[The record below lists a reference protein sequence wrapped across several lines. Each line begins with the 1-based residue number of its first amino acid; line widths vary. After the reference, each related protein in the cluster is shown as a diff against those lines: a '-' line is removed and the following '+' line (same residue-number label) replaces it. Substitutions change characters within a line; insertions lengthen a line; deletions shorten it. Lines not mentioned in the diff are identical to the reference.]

1 MEEIIDTHA
10 NKTASGQMPSLLP
23 QEAKV
28 AITLTPLLTN
38 YRDFVHTILILRS
51 IMDINAIIKYFG
63 FNEHP
68 FISNPDP
75 RFLYFSSQVK
85 EALAKCEFMARDR
98 IGPIYMYGPIGSG
111 KTSLVRRLQEKLSQ
125 DERFN
130 VKLLISPNL
139 KSSNA
144 FLRLILETFD
154 VKTERSYTSSLNNLE
169 KYLVQQFQEGKVPV
183 LLIDEGQNM
192 TRDTLKLI
200 HYLLNF
206 ETNKTKL
213 LQIVLVGQEELGTK
227 IMQYRELAS
236 RMFPIAMNAM
246 SLDDLADM
254 ISFRLTVAG
263 HDGSLFEKKNE
274 AYKILYAY
282 TKGLPRDAIKV
293 CFELL
298 IELVAQGKKQATAQ
312 QVEEIAKAQNLRT

>member
-1 MEEIIDTHA
+1 MD
-10 NKTASGQMPSLLP
+10 K
-23 QEAKV
+23 EAIV
-28 AITLTPLLTN
+28 
-38 YRDFVHTILILRS
+38 
-51 IMDINAIIKYFG
+51 KYFG

-68 FISNPDP
+68 FIIGPDA

-111 KTSLVRRLQEKLSQ
+111 KTSLVKRLQEKLIQ
-125 DERFN
+125 DERYN

-144 FLRLILETFD
+144 FLRLIMETFD
-154 VKTERSYTSSLNNLE
+154 VKTERSYTASLANFE
-169 KYLVQQFQEGKVPV
+169 KFLVQQYQESKVPV
-183 LLIDEGQNM
+183 LLIDEAQNM

-206 ETNKTKL
+206 ETSKTKL
-213 LQIVLVGQEELGTK
+213 LQIILVGQEELGAR

-246 SLDDLADM
+246 SLDDLKDM

-263 HDGSLFEKKNE
+263 HRGSLFAEQDE
-274 AYKILYAY
+274 AFKTLYSY

-298 IELVAQGKKQATAQ
+298 IELVAQGKKQATAK
-312 QVEEIAKAQNLRT
+312 QVEDIAKGQNLRI

>member
-1 MEEIIDTHA
+1 MDTA
-10 NKTASGQMPSLLP
+10 
-23 QEAKV
+23 
-28 AITLTPLLTN
+28 
-38 YRDFVHTILILRS
+38 
-51 IMDINAIIKYFG
+51 AIIKYFG

-68 FISNPDP
+68 FMSSPDP

-125 DERFN
+125 DDRYN

-154 VKTERSYTSSLNNLE
+154 VKTERSYTASLQNFE
-169 KYLVQQFQEGKVPV
+169 KFLIQHYQEGKIPV
-183 LLIDEGQNM
+183 LLIDEAQYM

-206 ETNKTKL
+206 ETNKIKL

-227 IMQYRELAS
+227 IIQYRELAS

-246 SLDDLADM
+246 SPDDLRDM
-254 ISFRLTVAG
+254 ITFRLTVAG
-263 HDGSLFEKKNE
+263 HHGDLF
-274 AYKILYAY
+274 AAQ
-282 TKGLPRDAIKV
+282 
-293 CFELL
+293 L
-298 IELVAQGKKQATAQ
+298 I
-312 QVEEIAKAQNLRT
+312 

>member
-1 MEEIIDTHA
+1 MDTA
-10 NKTASGQMPSLLP
+10 
-23 QEAKV
+23 
-28 AITLTPLLTN
+28 
-38 YRDFVHTILILRS
+38 
-51 IMDINAIIKYFG
+51 AIIKYFG

-68 FISNPDP
+68 FMSSPDP

-125 DERFN
+125 DDRYN

-154 VKTERSYTSSLNNLE
+154 VKTERSYTASLQNFE
-169 KYLVQQFQEGKVPV
+169 KFLIQHYQEGKIPV
-183 LLIDEGQNM
+183 LLIDEAQYM

-206 ETNKTKL
+206 ETNKIKL

-227 IMQYRELAS
+227 IIQYRELAS

-246 SLDDLADM
+246 SPDDLRDM
-254 ISFRLTVAG
+254 ITFRLTVAG
-263 HDGSLFEKKNE
+263 HHGDLFAESEE
-274 AYKILYAY
+274 AYKTLYTY

-298 IELVAQGKKQATAQ
+298 IDLAAQGKTQATANQ
-312 QVEEIAKAQNLRT
+312 IEEIAKGQNLRM

>member
-1 MEEIIDTHA
+1 
-10 NKTASGQMPSLLP
+10 
-23 QEAKV
+23 
-28 AITLTPLLTN
+28 
-38 YRDFVHTILILRS
+38 
-51 IMDINAIIKYFG
+51 MDIVNIIRYFEL
-63 FNEHP
+63 NEHP
-68 FISNPDP
+68 FMTSPDP

-111 KTSLVRRLQEKLSQ
+111 KTSLIRRLQEKFSQ
-125 DERFN
+125 DKRYN

-154 VKTERSYTSSLNNLE
+154 VKTERSYAASLNNFE
-169 KYLVQQFQEGKVPV
+169 KFLVTQFQQNKVPV
-183 LLIDEGQNM
+183 LLIDEAQYL
-192 TRDTLKLI
+192 TRDHLKLI

-213 LQIVLVGQEELGTK
+213 LQIVLVGQQELGTK
-227 IMQYRELAS
+227 IIQYKELAS

-246 SLDDLADM
+246 SLDDLKEM
-254 ISFRLTVAG
+254 IRFRLNVAG
-263 HDGSLFEKKNE
+263 YKDELFENADE
-274 AYKILYAY
+274 AYKTLYTY

-293 CFELL
+293 CFELFIDL
-298 IELVAQGKKQATAQ
+298 AAQRKKQATAKQ
-312 QVEEIAKAQNLRT
+312 IEEIAKGQNLWV